1 MTKSTLYATAK
12 VLAGNKI
19 EIQSANFLVGQT
31 VEVII
36 LLPEVSSN
44 LPVNEEQNLTLEQ
57 RLNFLKL
64 PIAER
69 RQILESQAEEMLDH
83 YQQET
88 DWQELMA
95 GDNNGSYSHYY

>member
-12 VLAGNKI
+12 VLPGNKI

-36 LLPEVSSN
+36 LVPEISPCFSVSK
-44 LPVNEEQNLTLEQ
+44 EQNLTLEQ
-57 RLNFLKL
+57 RLDFLKL

-88 DWQELMA
+88 DWKDLMA
-95 GDNNGSYSHYY
+95 GDIVDYKS

>member
-12 VLAGNKI
+12 VLPGNKI

-36 LLPEVSSN
+36 LVPEVTHY
-44 LPVNEEQNLTLEQ
+44 LPVSEDQNLTLEQ
-57 RLNFLKL
+57 RLDFLRL

-69 RQILESQAEEMLDH
+69 RQILESQAERMLAH
-83 YQQET
+83 YQQES

-95 GDNNGSYSHYY
+95 GDIIDY

>member
-12 VLAGNKI
+12 VLPGNKI

-36 LLPEVSSN
+36 LVPEVTHY
-44 LPVNEEQNLTLEQ
+44 LPVSEDQSLTLEQ
-57 RLNFLKL
+57 RLNFLRL

-69 RQILESQAEEMLDH
+69 RQILESQAEEMLAH
-83 YQQET
+83 YQQEI
-88 DWQELMA
+88 DWQELME
-95 GDNNGSYSHYY
+95 GDIIDY

>member
-12 VLAGNKI
+12 VLPGNKI

-36 LLPEVSSN
+36 LVPEISPYFPVSK
-44 LPVNEEQNLTLEQ
+44 EQNLTLEQ
-57 RLNFLKL
+57 RLDFLKL
-64 PIAER
+64 PTAER
-69 RQILESQAEEMLDH
+69 RQILEGQAEEMLIH

-88 DWQELMA
+88 DWKDLMA
-95 GDNNGSYSHYY
+95 GDIVDY